1 MKLPVHSVHRYFQVC
16 CSDHPCRA
24 EGAVW
29 VAYLESVL
37 GTVAGAPDAHSLQH
51 ARVAQLLQD
60 QLVIEAEFL
69 LQRHEVLR
77 GSVGRNVYCH
87 VVRALSSPPLHPV
100 PQLRS

>member
-1 MKLPVHSVHRYFQVC
+1 MATPAGQREL
-16 CSDHPCRA
+16 
-24 EGAVW
+24 VW
-29 VAYLESVL
+29 EAYLESVL
-37 GTVAGAPDAHSLQH
+37 GTVARAPDAHSLQH

-60 QLVIEAEFL
+60 QLIIEAQFL

-87 VVRALSSPPLHPV
+87 VVRAPSSLPLHPV

>member
-1 MKLPVHSVHRYFQVC
+1 MW
-16 CSDHPCRA
+16 A
-24 EGAVW
+24 T
-29 VAYLESVL
+29 YLESVL
-37 GTVAGAPDAHSLQH
+37 GTVARAPDAHSLQH

-69 LQRHEVLR
+69 LERHEVLR

-87 VVRALSSPPLHPV
+87 VVHVLSSLPLHPV